1 MAAERWSAGEEDGD
15 DKTVAAAGE
24 RRRRRSEGCREGG
37 GEECTMC
44 KGRHQSVCEHQPIP
58 R

>member
-24 RRRRRSEGCREGG
+24 RRRRSEGCREGG